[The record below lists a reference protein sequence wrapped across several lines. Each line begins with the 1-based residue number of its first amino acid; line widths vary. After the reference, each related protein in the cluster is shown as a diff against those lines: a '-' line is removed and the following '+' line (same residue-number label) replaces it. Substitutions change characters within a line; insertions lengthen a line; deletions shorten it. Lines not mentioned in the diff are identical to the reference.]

1 MVKSWRLP
9 MPPYTLPRYPLRWN
23 CEKGRH
29 MMEPLNEAQQYW
41 VATTFETLSTEAK
54 VTQLLIPNTAE

>member
-1 MVKSWRLP
+1 
-9 MPPYTLPRYPLRWN
+9 
-23 CEKGRH
+23 
-29 MMEPLNEAQQYW
+29 MEPLNEAQQYW